1 MPLVFGGKI
10 PALTIQL
17 TQWPVD
23 DSHSHNPA
31 QCKVLEAGDAK
42 KDPLPSRGELP
53 SPGVIKL

>member
-1 MPLVFGGKI
+1 MHLVFGGKI
-10 PALTIQL
+10 PALITRL

-31 QCKVLEAGDAK
+31 QYKVHEAGDAK
-42 KDPLPSRGELP
+42 KDPLPSGGELP